1 MILQSLVFILTVISP
16 VTMAA
21 PQESIWEG
29 VCMPKDNV
37 GECILRHMETIALIL
52 FSSLTVC
59 FWTLSTTAS
68 YYSNKEVKL
77 RIKHEEE
84 LVAE

>member
-1 MILQSLVFILTVISP
+1 
-16 VTMAA
+16 MAA

-29 VCMPKDNV
+29 VCEPKDNV

-59 FWTLSTTAS
+59 FWTLSTSAS
-68 YYSNKEVKL
+68 YFSKKEVEL
-77 RIKHEEE
+77 RIKHEQEVVEE
-84 LVAE
+84 